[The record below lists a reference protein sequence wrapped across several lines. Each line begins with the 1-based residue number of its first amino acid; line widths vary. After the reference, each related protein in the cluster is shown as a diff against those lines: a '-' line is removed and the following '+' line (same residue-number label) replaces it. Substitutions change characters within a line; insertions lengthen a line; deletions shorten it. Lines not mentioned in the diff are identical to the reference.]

1 MQRKILAI
9 LVTDLEGFSGLSY
22 QTDREI
28 LENFL
33 NEHRKRVEEIVSK
46 HGGKIIKI
54 LGDGFLCTFNT
65 VTEAVHAGKSLQEN
79 SISELSEE
87 IKRPGIKIAIHAGE
101 VGIDDEGDIH
111 GDVVNLVFRLSQSVK
126 GGCICIT
133 EDAYRISKTSE
144 YEAIPLIPFQFKG
157 FPHSVRIY
165 SIPTP
170 YKDKSPL
177 IATDDGKPAFKI
189 APWWRRLI
197 SFYMDVLIFMS
208 SLGIVSGILTHPLI
222 KVAPELPK
230 PDESKPLVQMATPAG
245 KLKAYDKKLEL
256 ETPVSQVEAE
266 PGKIV
271 VQKESKPVFELNYFY
286 LTGIEMIIF
295 AIYLS
300 LFWTL
305 WKGRTPGD
313 WLTQIRVVQQESG
326 LPPTIFQSAIRSI
339 LLIAL
344 ILPAGLGMLL
354 PYLFSRRLVHD
365 QLTKTIVVREIP
377 SK

>member
-1 MQRKILAI
+1 MQRKIIAL
-9 LVTDLEGFSGLSY
+9 LVTDLEGFSGLSF
-22 QTDREI
+22 QAQRDVM
-28 LENFL
+28 ENFL
-33 NEHRKRVEEIVSK
+33 KEHGKRVEEIISK
-46 HGGKIIKI
+46 HGGKIVKS

-65 VTEAVHAGKSLQEN
+65 VTEAVYAGKDLQEH
-79 SISELSEE
+79 SIPELPKD
-87 IKRPGIKIAIHAGE
+87 IKRIGLKIAIHAGE

-111 GDVVNLVFRLSQSVK
+111 GDAVNLVFRLSQAVK
-126 GGCICIT
+126 GGCICIS
-133 EDAYRISKTSE
+133 EEAYKISKISE

-157 FPHSVRIY
+157 FPHPVKIY
-165 SIPTP
+165 SIPTH
-170 YKDKSPL
+170 YREKRPL

-208 SLGIVSGILTHPLI
+208 SLGIISGILIHPLI
-222 KVAPELPK
+222 KVTPQLPK
-230 PDESKPLVQMATPAG
+230 PGESKPVVQMETPAG

-256 ETPVSQVEAE
+256 ETPVGHVEAE

-271 VQKESKPVFELNYFY
+271 VQKESKPVFELNYFH

-305 WKGRTPGD
+305 WKGKTPGD
-313 WLTQIRVVQQESG
+313 WLTQIRVVQQDNG
-326 LPPTIFQSAIRSI
+326 LPPTIFQSVIRSI

-354 PYLFSRRLVHD
+354 PYLFTRRLVHD
-365 QLTKTIVVREIP
+365 QLTKTIVVKEIF
-377 SK
+377 K

>member
-9 LVTDLEGFSGLSY
+9 LVTDLEGFSGLSF
-22 QTDREI
+22 QTEREFI
-28 LENFL
+28 ENFIK
-33 NEHRKRVEEIVSK
+33 EHRKLVEEIISK
-46 HGGKIIKI
+46 HGGKIIKT
-54 LGDGFLCTFNT
+54 LGDGFLCVFET
-65 VTEAVHAGKSLQEN
+65 VTSAVNAGKALQEH
-79 SISELSEE
+79 SIPEAPKD
-87 IKRPGIKIAIHAGE
+87 IKKPRLKIAIHVGE

-111 GDVVNLVFRLSQSVK
+111 GDAVNLVFRLSQSVK

-133 EDAYRISKTSE
+133 EEAYRISKTSE

-157 FPHSVRIY
+157 FPHPVNIY
-165 SIPTP
+165 SIPTH
-170 YKDKSPL
+170 YKERKPL

-189 APWWRRLI
+189 APWWRRLV

-208 SLGIVSGILTHPLI
+208 SLGIISGILIHPLI
-222 KVAPELPK
+222 KVSPPLPK
-230 PDESKPLVQMATPAG
+230 PGESKPVVQMETPAG

-256 ETPVSQVEAE
+256 ETPVGHVEAE

-271 VQKESKPVFELNYFY
+271 VQKESKPVLELNYFH

-300 LFWTL
+300 LFLAL

-326 LPPTIFQSAIRSI
+326 LPPTIFQSIIRSI

-377 SK
+377 IK